1 MMAGLSDAADELAA
15 WAERGGGKG
24 FVLRAKDNTE
34 DPEKVRTTMTK
45 EFQS

>member
-1 MMAGLSDAADELAA
+1 MMGELSDAADELAA

-34 DPEKVRTTMTK
+34 DPGKVRTSMTE